1 MRYDICFLGDL
12 FIEQEFENVDGNIRE
27 ILRSSKLVL
36 ANLEAPICSEELG
49 EPANKY
55 ACLRMS
61 PNKILPLLKNLEIGY
76 VSLANNHVMDFGFA
90 CLEETINYLKEN
102 GISWFGAGRNIK
114 DAKKPLIVDVN
125 GFKVGFI
132 GFSTVFTPDARAT
145 EQKAGIYGVRVKT
158 TVDIDPKIAVEE
170 PAAPYMINGIV
181 LQEDIE
187 ELTSTMNILRN
198 KVDVLIPYVHWGVG
212 LYPYGEIVLD
222 YVIRL
227 SHDLIDRGA
236 DFIVGTHSHIVQ
248 EAAKYKDRVIF
259 YSLGNFLFY
268 PHMYD
273 MSNIGMIVCY
283 NIKEKFFDLYFLSLE
298 YDELRLLKDL
308 ENVYE
313 VMRFI
318 TKSRR
323 NGVDFT
329 KIKYGFRVST

>member
-1 MRYDICFLGDL
+1 MC
-12 FIEQEFENVDGNIRE
+12 IRD
-27 ILRSSKLVL
+27 R
-36 ANLEAPICSEELG
+36 
-49 EPANKY
+49 
-55 ACLRMS
+55 
-61 PNKILPLLKNLEIGY
+61 IGY